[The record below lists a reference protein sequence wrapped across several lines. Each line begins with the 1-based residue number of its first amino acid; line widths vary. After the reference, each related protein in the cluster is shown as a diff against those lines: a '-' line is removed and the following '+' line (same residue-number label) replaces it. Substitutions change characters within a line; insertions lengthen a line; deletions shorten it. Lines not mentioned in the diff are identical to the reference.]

1 MRLEPADGRRDA
13 VVNSRL
19 EAEADI
25 PSAEAEADIPP
36 AEADSPLEAVDS
48 PLEAADTHPV

>member
-1 MRLEPADGRRDA
+1 MRLEPADGRRVA
-13 VVNSRL
+13 VVDSRL